1 MTRSEIA
8 SNGELIKRKI
18 EELGITQ
25 EAFAEMVG
33 IGDRG
38 IRKWLQNGVYDTRTL
53 LRIANIFDCSVED
66 LICYK

>member
-1 MTRSEIA
+1 MARSEIA

-18 EELGITQ
+18 EELGVTQ

-38 IRKWLQNGVYDTRTL
+38 LRKWLKNGVDSLKTL
-53 LRIANIFDCSVED
+53 AQIAKIFGCSVED

>member
-1 MTRSEIA
+1 MARSEIA

-18 EELGITQ
+18 EELGMTQ
-25 EAFAEMVG
+25 DDFAEKIG

-38 IRKWLQNGVYDTRTL
+38 FRKWLKNGVYDTRTL
-53 LRIANIFDCSVED
+53 LRIAKIFDCSVED

>member
-8 SNGELIKRKI
+8 SNGELIKRKV
-18 EELGITQ
+18 EELGETQ
-25 EAFAEMVG
+25 ESFAERIG

-38 IRKWLQNGVYDTRTL
+38 FRKWLQNGVYDLRTL
-53 LRIANIFDCSVED
+53 SRLAKIFDCSVED

>member
-1 MTRSEIA
+1 MARSEIA
-8 SNGELIKRKI
+8 SNGELIKRK
-18 EELGITQ
+18 LGVTQ

-38 IRKWLQNGVYDTRTL
+38 LRKWLKNGVDSLKTL
-53 LRIANIFDCSVED
+53 AQIAKIFGCSVED

>member
-1 MTRSEIA
+1 MARSEIA

-25 EAFAEMVG
+25 EAFAEMIG